1 MFTYTSIYN
10 TLMCI
15 FLCAFGLILLYLFV
29 YFLATGVGV
38 VTLSV
43 GWLPLELL
51 GQMKPT
57 VC

>member
-1 MFTYTSIYN
+1 
-10 TLMCI
+10 MCV
-15 FLCAFGLILLYLFV
+15 FLCAVGLILLDSFI
-29 YFLATGVGV
+29 YFLASGVGV